1 MTDPQQPN
9 QPRPTNQPQDDPT
22 LAGPGLDASA
32 HDGGVVEADA
42 GAGVAT
48 SWNAGP
54 GAYDFAVVGG
64 GIVGLA
70 TAMTL
75 LRERPGSSLVVIE
88 KEDRVAAHQTG
99 HNSGVIHAGIYYAP
113 GSHKAK
119 LCKEGAQRTREF
131 CDEHG
136 ISYRNTGKLIVA
148 TNDAELERMNAL
160 YERALINELDVEKI
174 DADELKRR
182 EPNIEGVGAI
192 WLTSTGIVDYTE
204 VCRKMAEVIESAGG
218 TIRLG
223 TRVTDITES
232 LSEVRIDVAGA
243 SSAAGGRH
251 SAPEQSA
258 ETLYAKQLVVCG
270 GIQADRLA
278 TMAGIDIDFQMVPF
292 RGEYYRLDAK
302 HNDIVDTL
310 IYPVPNPELPF
321 LGVHLTLMMD
331 GGVTVGPNAVM
342 GFAREGYPK
351 WSVNAKDIK
360 DFVRFPGFW
369 KVARKQLKTGAV
381 EQWNSVYKPGYLEL
395 VRKYCPSLTTAD
407 LTPEPAGIRAQA
419 VRKDGSM
426 VEDFLFY
433 DTPRMLHVCN
443 APSPAATSAMP
454 IGDLIADKVLSRG

>member
-1 MTDPQQPN
+1 MSQFPK
-9 QPRPTNQPQDDPT
+9 DDPS
-22 LAGPGLDASA
+22 LAGPGLDGSA
-32 HDGGVVEADA
+32 MDGGVKEASA
-42 GAGVAT
+42 E
-48 SWNAGP
+48 AGP
-54 GAYDFAVVGG
+54 ATTTKSTQLYDFAVIGG

-70 TAMTL
+70 TAMRL
-75 LRERPGSSLVVIE
+75 LAERPGSSLVVIE

-99 HNSGVIHAGIYYAP
+99 HNSGVIHAGIYYKP

-119 LCKEGAQRTREF
+119 LCKEGAVRTRQF

-136 ISYRNTGKLIVA
+136 IPYRNTGKLIVA
-148 TNDAELERMNAL
+148 TNEAELERMNAL

-174 DADELKRR
+174 DEAELKRR
-182 EPNIEGVGAI
+182 EPNITGIGAI
-192 WLTSTGIVDYTE
+192 WLTSTGIVDYKA
-204 VCRKMAEVIESAGG
+204 VCRTMAEVIERAGG

-223 TRVTDITES
+223 TKVTDITES
-232 LSEVRIDVAGA
+232 LSEVRIDVESTDG
-243 SSAAGGRH
+243 GGRH
-251 SAPEQSA
+251 SAATHGGQ
-258 ETLYAKQLVVCG
+258 TLYAKQLVVCG

-278 TMAGIDIDFQMVPF
+278 QMAGIDVDFQMVPF
-292 RGEYYRLDAK
+292 RGEYYRLDPK

-310 IYPVPNPELPF
+310 IYPVPDPDLPF

-351 WSVNAKDIK
+351 WSLNRKDMA

-369 KVARKQLKTGAV
+369 KIAKSQLKTGIV
-381 EQWNSVYKPGYLEL
+381 EQWNSMYKPGYLEL
-395 VRKYCPSLTTAD
+395 VRKYCPQLTTAD

-454 IGDLIADKVLSRG
+454 IGDLIADKVLARG